1 MNKHFLAAWAIT
13 IMWIAVLFVGLYG
26 SDIRIRDVVIDVV
39 DVPSVVVVAP
49 CATAATAI
57 VAWFG
62 FRE

>member
-1 MNKHFLAAWAIT
+1 MNKHILAAWTIT
-13 IMWIAVLFVGLYG
+13 IIWLVVLLVGLFG
-26 SDIRIRDVVIDVV
+26 SEIRIRDVVVDVV

-49 CATAATAI
+49 SAAAATAI

>member
-1 MNKHFLAAWAIT
+1 MNKHVMAAWTIT
-13 IMWIAVLFVGLYG
+13 IIWLVVLLVGLYG
-26 SDIRIRDVVIDVV
+26 AEIRIRDVVIDVV

-49 CATAATAI
+49 SAATATAV